1 MEIGYQAISIES
13 GIYDND
19 KKLLPEPNNL
29 KVPHYCDQICIF
41 FSRLNSQI
49 SLKRHNT

>member
-1 MEIGYQAISIES
+1 MGIGDQAISIVS

-29 KVPHYCDQICIF
+29 KVPYYCNQICIF
-41 FSRLNSQI
+41 FSCLNSQI
-49 SLKRHNT
+49 SLKNAE